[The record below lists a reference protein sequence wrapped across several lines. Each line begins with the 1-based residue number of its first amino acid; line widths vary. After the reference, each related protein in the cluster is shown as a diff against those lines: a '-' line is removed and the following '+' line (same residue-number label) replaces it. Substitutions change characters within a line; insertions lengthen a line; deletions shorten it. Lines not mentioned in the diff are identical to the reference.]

1 MSMELAI
8 NLDLLHRL
16 DQLDHW
22 RNQPAHSQGF
32 HLDPLLPMPF
42 PMAMGC
48 FGIGPGRKAD
58 QSAGQEKRF
67 VAGGGQT
74 SIHGI

>member
-48 FGIGPGRKAD
+48 FGIRHPSMGYNGLTGTGP
-58 QSAGQEKRF
+58 
-67 VAGGGQT
+67 
-74 SIHGI
+74 